1 MFTFSRRTRRNLQCL
16 YHPLTNRMLLPAPL
30 NKHSTGRTTP
40 QHTKGLRTSR
50 STTRH
55 DTIRHDTT
63 RHDTTRHDTT
73 RHDTTRHDTTPHWPK
88 HIDTARYEM
97 TRQASTRHYT
107 VRHGTTVQSTTRHDT
122 TRHGLLV
129 ERFNKLFLHAVCP
142 EQNDPFQS
150 ISDMGKHW
158 TLTYGFHSLD
168 FAGGFQVIPAESHSQ
183 KLEL

>member
-63 RHDTTRHDTT
+63 RHNTTRHDTT

-122 TRHGLLV
+122 TRHDTAYSLNVLINCSSMRYVRSRTIPSKASAIWASTGLWLM
-129 ERFNKLFLHAVCP
+129 A
-142 EQNDPFQS
+142 S
-150 ISDMGKHW
+150 ILLISREVFK
-158 TLTYGFHSLD
+158 
-168 FAGGFQVIPAESHSQ
+168 
-183 KLEL
+183 